1 MEQPT
6 GNTAQTKEDKVKQM
20 AIDAYLGHIQTFLV
34 LRDRFQALMDRYENK
49 LRAGSITAR
58 SEVKAP
64 LGGAFS
70 LVENGLPRIIG
81 RKPKYRYAARE
92 NGDVKPAEIYDEFSE
107 YQYDQAEVAEEL
119 EEIAKWGL
127 ATGLSGYE
135 MGWKTETKMTK
146 KSGKKVP
153 VIGYKIVN
161 PLALKAIKAM
171 GLDKKMEDTTVDEE
185 KTVSNYTVTA
195 IKPADLIWS
204 PSARKISKAPVKGY
218 KFVKKLA
225 TLKYEGFNIEPLMG
239 QLLST
244 DRDGQ
249 VDRQHDDIVDASKV
263 ALFEEQEADV
273 AKLYVDFPN
282 ENGVVESWVVHLGA
296 ISGGA
301 PVAIGCQEN
310 PLEEKFVPMGFFVP
324 IRRPGKAYGFGLIEP
339 SIGVLDA
346 EEDGF
351 NMALEAEWTAT
362 VPPIELNP
370 ANIIDMASFKYG
382 PRSIMAVRNLGQSL
396 AVTNVPRPNAG
407 AYQFFQDYLNRAK
420 QNITGITDYQTGA
433 DQAKGNQTL
442 GEIQLKTEESNS
454 RMGQIQANF
463 DRQIIQTM
471 GENALRFNKQFLRDA
486 KDLVFRVVGKKGAVS
501 EKEISFEDIEAIK
514 DIISVPGATSL
525 ASQSMEMARY
535 TQLLTQAREEEAT
548 LQPVPI
554 NKEPIWERLLEHGY
568 RIQDPET
575 FLPSLKERE
584 EAEVGGK
591 EAQIADAKQE
601 NEQPINARV
610 LPEDDPE
617 VHIKLHSAEIERRNR
632 ELEMAQQ
639 QGVEIP
645 PEVIEE
651 LQMLVQHRDD
661 HVAQAGGV
669 NPGSVPEGAAQPQQ
683 PMQM

>member
-1 MEQPT
+1 MENQPQ
-6 GNTAQTKEDKVKQM
+6 GNTAQTKEEKIKQM

-49 LRAGSITAR
+49 LRANSITSK

-64 LGGAFS
+64 LGAAFA

-92 NGDVKPAEIYDEFSE
+92 NGDVNPAEIYDEFSE
-107 YQYDQAEVAEEL
+107 YQFDQAEVADEL

-127 ATGLSGYE
+127 AVGLSGYE
-135 MGWKTETKMTK
+135 MGWKTETRVK
-146 KSGKKVP
+146 KKAGKKVP
-153 VIGYKIVN
+153 VIGYKITN
-161 PLALKAIKAM
+161 PLALKAVKAL
-171 GLDKKMEDTTVDEE
+171 GLDKKMEDTTVDDEQ
-185 KTVSNYTVTA
+185 TVSNYTVTA

-204 PSARKISKAPVKGY
+204 PSARKIRTAQVKGY

-225 TLKYEGFNIEPLMG
+225 TLKNEGFDIEPLMG
-239 QLLST
+239 QLMSK
-244 DRDGQ
+244 DRDTE

-282 ENGVVESWVVHLGA
+282 DDGMVESWVVHLGA
-296 ISGGA
+296 INGGS
-301 PVAIGCQEN
+301 PVSIGCQEN

-370 ANIIDMASFKYG
+370 ANIIDMASFAYG
-382 PRSIMAVRNLGQSL
+382 PRKIMAVRNLGQSVN
-396 AVTNVPRPNAG
+396 VTQVPRPNAG

-463 DRQIIQTM
+463 DRQIIQTL
-471 GENALRFNKQFLRDA
+471 GEHALRFNKQFLRDA
-486 KDLVFRVVGKKGAVS
+486 KDLVFRVVGKKGSVT

-514 DIISVPGATSL
+514 DIIAVPGATSL
-525 ASQSMEMARY
+525 ASQTMELTKY
-535 TQLLTQAREEEAT
+535 TNLLTQAREEEAT
-548 LQPVPI
+548 SNPVPI
-554 NKEPIWERLLEHGY
+554 DKMPIWERLLEHGY

-575 FLPSLKERE
+575 FLPSLKEQ
-584 EAEVGGK
+584 EATEVGNK
-591 EAQIADAKQE
+591 EAQIADAKSE
-601 NEQPINARV
+601 NEQPITARV
-610 LPEDDPE
+610 LPGDIDE
-617 VHIKLHSAEIERRNR
+617 VHIAIHNAEIERRNR

-639 QGVEIP
+639 QGIEVP
-645 PEVIEE
+645 PEVMEE

-661 HVAQAGGV
+661 HVTKAGGV
-669 NPGSVPEGAAQPQQ
+669 NPGATPGEVPVP
-683 PMQM
+683 PKV

>member
-6 GNTAQTKEDKVKQM
+6 GNTAQTKEEKVKQM

-49 LRAGSITAR
+49 LRAGSITAK

-64 LGGAFS
+64 LGGAFA

-92 NGDVKPAEIYDEFSE
+92 NNDVKPAEIYDEFSE
-107 YQYDQAEVAEEL
+107 YQYDQAEVADEL

-135 MGWKTETKMTK
+135 MGWQTETKMTK
-146 KSGKKVP
+146 KAGKKVP

-161 PLALKAIKAM
+161 PLALKAIKAL

-195 IKPADLIWS
+195 IKPADLIWT
-204 PSARKISKAPVKGY
+204 PSARKIRKAPVKGY

-225 TLKYEGFNIEPLMG
+225 TLKYEGFDIEPLMG
-239 QLLST
+239 QLLSK
-244 DRDGQ
+244 DRDSE

-282 ENGVVESWVVHLGA
+282 ENGVVESWVVHIGA
-296 ISGGA
+296 INGGS
-301 PVAIGCQEN
+301 PVSIGIQEN
-310 PLEEKFVPMGFFVP
+310 PLEDKFVPMGFFVP

-382 PRSIMAVRNLGQSL
+382 PRSIMGVRNLGQSL
-396 AVTNVPRPNAG
+396 AVTQVPRPNAG

-463 DRQIIQTM
+463 DRQIIQTL

-486 KDLVFRVVGKKGAVS
+486 KDLVFRVVGKKGSVS

-584 EAEVGGK
+584 AAEVGGK

-639 QGVEIP
+639 QGVEVP

-669 NPGSVPEGAAQPQQ
+669 NPGAVPEGAPQPQQ
-683 PMQM
+683 PRM

>member
-1 MEQPT
+1 MELTPQ
-6 GNTAQTKEDKVKQM
+6 GNTAQTKEEKIKQM

-49 LRAGSITAR
+49 LRAGSITAK

-64 LGGAFS
+64 LGGAFA

-92 NGDVKPAEIYDEFSE
+92 NSDTKPAELYDEFSE
-107 YQYDQAEVAEEL
+107 YQFDEAEVADEL

-135 MGWKTETKMTK
+135 MGWKTETKLTK
-146 KSGKKVP
+146 KAGKEVP

-161 PLALKAIKAM
+161 PLALKTVKAL
-171 GLDKKMEDTTVDEE
+171 GLDKKMKDTTVDSEQ
-185 KTVSNYTVTA
+185 TVSNYTVTA

-204 PSARKISKAPVKGY
+204 PSARKIKTAQVKGY
-218 KFVKKLA
+218 KFVKKLVQ
-225 TLKYEGFNIEPLMG
+225 LKNDGFDIAPLMG
-239 QLLST
+239 QLMSK
-244 DRDGQ
+244 DRDTE

-263 ALFEEQEADV
+263 ALFEEQGADV

-282 ENGVVESWVVHLGA
+282 ENGMVESWVVHLGA
-296 ISGGA
+296 INGGS
-301 PVAIGCQEN
+301 PVAIGIQEN
-310 PLEEKFVPMGFFVP
+310 PLEDKFVPMGFFIP

-370 ANIIDMASFKYG
+370 ANIIDMATFKYG

-407 AYQFFQDYLNRAK
+407 AYQFFQDYLSRTK
-420 QNITGITDYQTGA
+420 QNISGITDYQTGA
-433 DQAKGNQTL
+433 DQAKGTQTL
-442 GEIQLKTEESNS
+442 GEIQIKTEESNS

-463 DRQIIQTM
+463 DRQIIQTL
-471 GENALRFNKQFLRDA
+471 GEHALRFNKQFLRNA
-486 KDLVFRVVGKKGAVS
+486 RNLVFRVVGKKGAVS
-501 EKEISFEDIEAIK
+501 EKEINFEEIEAIK
-514 DIISVPGATSL
+514 DIVAVPGATAL
-525 ASQSMEMARY
+525 ASQTLEMTKY
-535 TQLLTQAREEEAT
+535 TNLLIQAREEEMTAN
-548 LQPVPI
+548 PVPI
-554 NKEPIWERLLEHGY
+554 NKEPIWERLLEHAY

-591 EAQIADAKQE
+591 EAQIQDAKEE
-601 NEQPINARV
+601 NEQPQNARV
-610 LPEDDPE
+610 LPTDDDE
-617 VHIKLHSAEIERRNR
+617 THIAIHNAEIERRNR
-632 ELEMAQQ
+632 ELEMAEQQ
-639 QGVEIP
+639 WIEVP

-651 LQMLVQHRDD
+651 LQMLTQHRDD
-661 HVAQAGGV
+661 HVTKAGGV
-669 NPGSVPEGAAQPQQ
+669 NPGAMPGETPQ
-683 PMQM
+683 PM

>member
-1 MEQPT
+1 MESQPQ

-20 AIDAYLGHIQTFLV
+20 AIDAYLGHISTFLT
-34 LRDRFQALMDRYENK
+34 LRDRFQGLMDRYENK
-49 LRAGSITAR
+49 LRAGSITAK
-58 SEVKAP
+58 SEVKAN
-64 LGGAFS
+64 LGGAFA

-107 YQYDQAEVAEEL
+107 YQYDQAEVADEL

-127 ATGLSGYE
+127 ATGLAGYE
-135 MGWKTETKMTK
+135 MGWKTETRVTAKA
-146 KSGKKVP
+146 GKELP
-153 VIGYKIVN
+153 IIGYKVVN
-161 PLALKAIKAM
+161 PLGLKAIKAL
-171 GLDKKMEDTTVDEE
+171 GLDKKLKDTTVDEE

-195 IKPADLIWS
+195 IKPADLIWT
-204 PSARKISKAPVKGY
+204 PSARKLKLAPVKGY
-218 KFVKKLA
+218 KFVKKLI
-225 TLKYEGFNIEPLMG
+225 TLKQEGFKIDELLG
-239 QLLST
+239 QLMSK
-244 DRDGQ
+244 DRDTE
-249 VDRQHDDIVDASKV
+249 VDRQHDGIVDATKV
-263 ALFEEQEADV
+263 ALFEEQEVDV

-282 ENGVVESWVVHLGA
+282 ENGVIESWVVHIGA
-296 ISGGA
+296 INGGS
-301 PVAIGCQEN
+301 PVSIGCQEN
-310 PLEEKFVPMGFFVP
+310 PLEDKFVPMGFFIP

-382 PRSIMAVRNLGQSL
+382 PRAIMAVRNLGQSL
-396 AVTNVPRPNAG
+396 NVTNAPRPSAG
-407 AYQFFQDYLNRAK
+407 SYQFFQDYLNRTK

-471 GENALRFNKQFLRDA
+471 GENALRFNKQFLRGA
-486 KDLVFRVVGKKGAVS
+486 KDIVFRVVGKKGAVS

-591 EAQIADAKQE
+591 EAQIQDAKSE
-601 NEQPINARV
+601 NEQPITARV
-610 LPEDDPE
+610 MPEDADD
-617 VHIKLHSAEIERRNR
+617 VHIPLHNAEIERRNR
-632 ELEMAQQ
+632 ELEMAEQ
-639 QGVEIP
+639 QGMEIP

-651 LQMLVQHRDD
+651 LQMLTQHRDD
-661 HVAQAGGV
+661 HVTKAGGV
-669 NPGSVPEGAAQPQQ
+669 NPGATPGEVPVP
-683 PMQM
+683 PKM